1 MEQNKVLYPELR
13 AELAR
18 NDLSYEDFGKIIGIS
33 ANSVSQRMNG
43 DVEFR
48 IKEIFKTM
56 DYFNKKFEEL
66 FR

>member
-18 NDLSYEDFGKIIGIS
+18 NDLSYEDLGKIIGIS

-48 IKEIFKTM
+48 ITEIFKTLN
-56 DYFNKKFEEL
+56 YFNKKFEEI